1 MARHVGLND
10 PEMDREAR
18 QPESRSRLGADD
30 SSAWR
35 LAVVEGRLG
44 DTGMAAL
51 ALAEM
56 NYAEDNWRE
65 ARGQAE
71 RAKRLLASGTP
82 GWLRASD
89 LAEIAEREEERE
101 EQRRRR

>member
-1 MARHVGLND
+1 
-10 PEMDREAR
+10 
-18 QPESRSRLGADD
+18 
-30 SSAWR
+30 
-35 LAVVEGRLG
+35 
-44 DTGMAAL
+44 
-51 ALAEM
+51 M